1 MTQEERQTKSSDHQA
16 ANPLEKV
23 LEESLLTASKQKAK
37 ARDWEPQFSRY
48 VELKQERLLRLAYHI
63 TGCWHAA
70 SDAVQDSFIA
80 LHKQLFRRGFE
91 GGSIGGWLT
100 VVTTNNAL
108 AYLRKQSIREAS
120 PIEDVP
126 EPAAPVSDSPLE
138 HREAIA
144 EAWLRIEQLPEQQRR
159 AFVLRLYEGWSY
171 DRIAAE
177 LGTSAATAQRYF
189 YKALDKLERLKCNKL

>member
-1 MTQEERQTKSSDHQA
+1 MTQEEKQTKSSDHQA

-23 LEESLLTASKQKAK
+23 LEEALLTASKQKAK

-70 SDAVQDSFIA
+70 SDVVQDSFIA
-80 LHKQLFRRGFE
+80 LHKQLFRKGFE
-91 GGSIGGWLT
+91 GSITAWLIT
-100 VVTTNNAL
+100 VTSNNAL
-108 AYLRKQSIREAS
+108 GYLRKQGVRKAS

-126 EPAAPVSDSPLE
+126 EPAAPISDSPLE

-144 EAWLRIEQLPEQQRR
+144 EAWRRIEQLPEQERKV
-159 AFVLRLYEGWSY
+159 FVLRVIEGMCF
-171 DRIAAE
+171 DKIAAHLE
-177 LGTSAATAQRYF
+177 TSGQSARQSYH
-189 YKALDKLERLKCNKL
+189 KACKRLRAGIGRE

>member
-1 MTQEERQTKSSDHQA
+1 MTQEEKHTKSSDRQA

-23 LEESLLTASKQKAK
+23 LEEALLTASKQKAK
-37 ARDWEPQFSRY
+37 AKDWEPQFSRY

-70 SDAVQDSFIA
+70 SDVVQDTFIA
-80 LHKQLFRRGFE
+80 LHKQLFRKGFE

-108 AYLRKQSIREAS
+108 AYLRKEKIRGAA
-120 PIEDVP
+120 PISDIDD
-126 EPAAPVSDSPLE
+126 PAAPSQDCPLE
-138 HREAIA
+138 RAEALA

-159 AFVLRLYEGWSY
+159 TFVLRLHEGWSY
-171 DRIAAE
+171 EHIAAE
-177 LGTSAATAQRYF
+177 LGTSEATAERY
-189 YKALDKLERLKCNKL
+189 YRRAQASLRAQK